1 MTMWYEI
8 RFCVVGAK
16 KKGESRERG
25 PSRRAIIF
33 ISIKKK
39 KMDGL
44 CGVFAGALLPSPR
57 DYRVLR
63 RFFCCGV
70 NIYCI
75 GVHKENEK
83 KKKFARNIC
92 IYKYMVAFKLARV
105 YCINVVGRLALN
117 MERRLLC
124 TSGTFRTCGKLSFP
138 PCIWMAWDRRQSAS
152 FTIVVL
158 II

>member
-63 RFFCCGV
+63 RFFVVASTYTVLCTQG
-70 NIYCI
+70 
-75 GVHKENEK
+75 KRK
-83 KKKFARNIC
+83 KKKFART
-92 IYKYMVAFKLARV
+92 IYKYGAFNIACV